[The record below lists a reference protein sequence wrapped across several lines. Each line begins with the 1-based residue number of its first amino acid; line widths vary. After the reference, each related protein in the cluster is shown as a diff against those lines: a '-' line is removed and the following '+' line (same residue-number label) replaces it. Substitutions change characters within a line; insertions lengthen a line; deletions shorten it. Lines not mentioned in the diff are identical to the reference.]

1 MIIDRKAL
9 EERCR
14 NNSALADSEEERRLS
29 ELAAIPPEKLRLA
42 NADWQTDERFTGE
55 PIGFY
60 KDAFRRLRA
69 NRVSMISL
77 WTIVV
82 IILLALIVPSITGY
96 GYTEQN
102 VKQKNLPSKIPVL
115 EKLGVF
121 DGTRVLTNI
130 KKKSITD
137 PKRYP
142 EGCIL
147 EVVRE
152 YKAGK
157 QDVVDVKVDYYAY
170 CNVKEGEYHWFGT
183 DYLGRD
189 ILTRLFHGTRIS
201 LMIALLSVVTNLVIG
216 IIYGSV
222 AGYYGGRVD
231 MFLTHLAEVLD
242 GLPYI
247 VVTIL
252 FMLWFGAGIFSIV
265 LALTVTGWIGTARL
279 TRAQFYRFKDREY
292 VLAARTLGVPD
303 RKLIFRHILP
313 NTVGPLITR
322 AMIAVPGAIFS
333 ESFLAYIGLGIKP
346 PEPSIGIQLSEGQKV
361 LLQYPNQTFFP
372 AALISLLMIA
382 FNMLSNGLRDAMDPN
397 RRGEE

>member
-1 MIIDRKAL
+1 MIAERDRL
-9 EERCR
+9 PEELQSIPAGEFRR
-14 NNSALADSEEERRLS
+14 SER
-29 ELAAIPPEKLRLA
+29 
-42 NADWQTDERFTGE
+42 DWQTDERFATE

-60 KDAFRRLRA
+60 RDALRRLFS
-69 NRVSMISL
+69 NKVSVVSL
-77 WTIVV
+77 AAIV
-82 IILLALIVPSITGY
+82 IIIVLALIVPNVTGY

-102 VKQKNLPSKIPVL
+102 VKQKNLPSKVPGL
-115 EKLGVF
+115 CRLGIL

-130 KKKSITD
+130 KKTSISD

-142 EGCIL
+142 EGCVL
-147 EVVRE
+147 EVIRE

-157 QDVVDVKVDYYAY
+157 QTVVDVKVDYYKY
-170 CNVKEGEYHWFGT
+170 CGVPEGEYHWMGT

-189 ILTRLFHGTRIS
+189 ILTRLFKGTRIS
-201 LMIALLSVVTNLVIG
+201 LMIAFLSVVTNLIIG
-216 IIYGSV
+216 VIYGSV

-231 MFLTHLAEVLD
+231 LFLTHLAEVLD

-252 FMLWFGAGIFSIV
+252 FMLWLGSGMLSIV

-279 TRAQFYRFKDREY
+279 TRAQFYRYKGREY

-303 RKLIFRHILP
+303 KKLIFRHILP

-346 PEPSIGIQLSEGQKV
+346 PEPSIGILLSEGQKV

-372 AALISLLMIA
+372 AVLISVLMIA
-382 FNMLSNGLRDAMDPN
+382 FNMLSNGLRDAMDPS
-397 RRGEE
+397 RRGED